1 MRRAGAMMA
10 AGLAFVAVACTAEP
24 PPPAPLP
31 PPSVPSP
38 RPPAPEPARCEAQRA
53 GFVIGDEATAAT
65 VQRATSAAAASIS
78 RVVHPGEAVT
88 MEFNPDRLTIRV
100 NQRNRIVNLTCG

>member
-1 MRRAGAMMA
+1 MMA
-10 AGLAFVAVACTAEP
+10 AGLAFAAAACTAEP

-31 PPSVPSP
+31 PPSAPSP
-38 RPPAPEPARCEAQRA
+38 PPSPEPADCDAQRA

-65 VQRATSAAAASIS
+65 VQRATSAAGASIS
-78 RVVHPGEAVT
+78 RVVHPGEAIT